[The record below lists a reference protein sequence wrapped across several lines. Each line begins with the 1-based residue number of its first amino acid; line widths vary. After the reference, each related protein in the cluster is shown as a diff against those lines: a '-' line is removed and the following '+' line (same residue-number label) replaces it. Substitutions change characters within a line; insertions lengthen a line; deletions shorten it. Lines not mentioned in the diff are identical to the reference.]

1 MTTLPQM
8 GLVLPTRG
16 APGSGLWA
24 DAIDAMMA
32 LIDAHTH
39 QTGSGALIRPAAI
52 GINGDLTF
60 AGNGA
65 TNLGKAAF
73 TAVTALAAGSKT
85 LFVSSSDNEL
95 YWRSNGGTNGGT
107 NVKLTSGSTLNVAG
121 FAGGIGGDYTGVS
134 AALNYDD
141 ANTRYTMKQGGGTT
155 WARIASGD
163 LRLHETGTS
172 ESFYVGIA
180 APAALAGAYTI
191 TLPTAAPGSTQLVQM
206 AASGQMSFS
215 NTVTN
220 LITASAG
227 VTCTADQHVTVSGTG
242 RFKHGSQILHVSPI
256 VGSGSNWAW
265 SSSNGY
271 LASSGAGTW
280 SVGIPTIVGWRL
292 TAVTFEVFGDGSAD
306 LTGDVFRRPKNSTP
320 DASKFGISVTN
331 PPASW
336 NDEVCNITDIDVA
349 DGDSVWINFTASAA
363 NLRIGEIRVTY
374 TFP

>member
-73 TAVTALAAGSKT
+73 TAVAALAAGSKT

-95 YWRSNGGTNGGT
+95 YWRTNGGT

-121 FAGGIGGDYTGVS
+121 FVGGIGGDYSSVS

-141 ANTRYTMKQGGGTT
+141 ATKAYTHKQGGGTT
-155 WARIASGD
+155 WARIYSGE
-163 LRLHETGTS
+163 LRILETGTS
-172 ESFYVGIA
+172 ESFYTGIA
-180 APAALAGAYTI
+180 ANAALASSYTLTLPAAL
-191 TLPTAAPGSTQLVQM
+191 PGSTQLVQM
-206 AASGQMSFS
+206 SSAGQMSFS
-215 NTVTN
+215 NTVAN

-227 VTCTADQHVTVSGTG
+227 VTCAADQHVTVSGTG
-242 RFKHGSQILHVSPI
+242 AYKHGDMERTISPL
-256 VGSGSNWAW
+256 
-265 SSSNGY
+265 GY
-271 LASSGAGTW
+271 RFTANASYGTGPVQVASSGATTLHA
-280 SVGIPTIVGWRL
+280 SIPMKVGERIKGISLAR
-292 TAVTFEVFGDGSAD
+292 FGNGSAD
-306 LTGDVFRRPKNSTP
+306 ITSIDVYRTTAAGVDTNIGTTSETNPSAAWADTTINLTDTTIATGDSISLIVVIN
-320 DASKFGISVTN
+320 ASGI
-331 PPASW
+331 AMG
-336 NDEVCNITDIDVA
+336 NI
-349 DGDSVWINFTASAA
+349 
-363 NLRIGEIRVTY
+363 RITY
-374 TFP
+374 DHP